1 MGLVSGSRLKCVI
14 NYNGIGIGTLIL
26 HMYAM
31 FNNYV

>member
-1 MGLVSGSRLKCVI
+1 MVLVSGSRMKCVI
-14 NYNGIGIGTLIL
+14 NYNGIGTLIL